1 MILLRQMLVFFLII
15 LVGYI
20 CRKIGFLNDTA
31 SKSISAIVVNVANP
45 MLILSSAMS
54 GERISDNRVLL
65 HALLS
70 ALLIHTV
77 MILASRFLPRLLGA
91 KPENYG
97 IYRVMLIFSNIGF
110 VGMPVIRATYG
121 EIAVLYA
128 AVFTVPYNI
137 LIYTYGIS
145 EIKGEK
151 FDFRGNSTE
160 VLKKIFNVG
169 VISAIIG
176 IAIYLLG
183 IQTPSFIKETVDYLS
198 NLTAPL
204 SMMVIGNSL
213 AKMDVRKLFTNKEL
227 LIFSAVKLLILP
239 IICTFIVLAVP
250 IDPILKGVCMIM
262 MAVPVGSMT
271 AMMAQQYDSNY
282 ELASQGVAL
291 TTLLS
296 VLTIPVVSLVT
307 GI

>member
-250 IDPILKGVCMIM
+250 IDPTLKGVCMIM

>member
-213 AKMDVRKLFTNKEL
+213 AKMDVRRLFTNKEL
-227 LIFSAVKLLILP
+227 LIFSAIKLLILP

>member
-110 VGMPVIRATYG
+110 VGMPVIRASYG
-121 EIAVLYA
+121 EVAVLYA
-128 AVFTVPYNI
+128 AVFTLPYNI

-145 EIKGEK
+145 EIRGEK
-151 FDFRGNSTE
+151 FDFSGSSKE
-160 VLKKIFNVG
+160 VIKKILNVG
-169 VISAIIG
+169 VISAILGIG
-176 IAIYLLG
+176 IYLLG
-183 IQTPSFIKETVDYLS
+183 VQTPSFIKETVDYLS

-204 SMMVIGNSL
+204 SMMVIG
-213 AKMDVRKLFTNKEL
+213 
-227 LIFSAVKLLILP
+227 
-239 IICTFIVLAVP
+239 
-250 IDPILKGVCMIM
+250 
-262 MAVPVGSMT
+262 
-271 AMMAQQYDSNY
+271 
-282 ELASQGVAL
+282 
-291 TTLLS
+291 
-296 VLTIPVVSLVT
+296 
-307 GI
+307 

>member
-151 FDFRGNSTE
+151 FDFRGNGTE

-250 IDPILKGVCMIM
+250 IDPTLKGVCMIM

>member
-250 IDPILKGVCMIM
+250 IDPTLKGVCMIM

-296 VLTIPVVSLVT
+296 VLTIPFVSLVT

>member
-54 GERISDNRVLL
+54 GERIFDNRVLL

-250 IDPILKGVCMIM
+250 IDPTLKGVCMIM

>member
-1 MILLRQMLVFFLII
+1 
-15 LVGYI
+15 
-20 CRKIGFLNDTA
+20 
-31 SKSISAIVVNVANP
+31 
-45 MLILSSAMS
+45 
-54 GERISDNRVLL
+54 
-65 HALLS
+65 
-70 ALLIHTV
+70 
-77 MILASRFLPRLLGA
+77 LLGA

-151 FDFRGNSTE
+151 FDFRGNGTE

-250 IDPILKGVCMIM
+250 IDPTLKGVCMIM